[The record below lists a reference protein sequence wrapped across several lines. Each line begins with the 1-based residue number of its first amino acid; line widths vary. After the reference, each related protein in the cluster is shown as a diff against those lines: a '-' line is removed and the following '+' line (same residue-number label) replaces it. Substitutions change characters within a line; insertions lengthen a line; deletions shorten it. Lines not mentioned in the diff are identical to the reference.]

1 MSSTKRVFSEQEASE
16 ILQKAAK
23 MQEDQGHGPS
33 YTPGITVEELQR
45 IAAEAGIDPAV
56 LESAMKS
63 DKERKPDT
71 RLTFEMERVLQGE
84 LDPSEFDVIL
94 EALGPTH
101 RRQGVTQVGR
111 TVSGTIWTGAGHT
124 TVSVN
129 SRNGRT
135 RLSMKANPFFAF
147 FIVLYPLFVGSIIMS
162 AAIAE
167 GARAAWA
174 VPIVWLIAMVLG
186 SILTPMALK
195 GHKKAAI
202 KKMEDLETKIGEAL
216 AEKAEADEKL
226 RQNLAS
232 PAAQTIESLAHD
244 VSVNQGHN
252 G

>member
-1 MSSTKRVFSEQEASE
+1 
-16 ILQKAAK
+16 

-56 LESAMKS
+56 LDAAMKS
-63 DKERKPDT
+63 DKDKKADT
-71 RLTFEMERVLQGE
+71 KLTFEMERVLQGE

-111 TVSGTIWTGAGHT
+111 TVSGTVWTGAGHT
-124 TVSVN
+124 NISVN

-147 FIVLYPLFVGSIIMS
+147 FIVLYPLFIGSILMS
-162 AAIAE
+162 AALAE

-174 VPIVWLIAMVLG
+174 VPIVWLAALVLG

-195 GHKKAAI
+195 GHRKAAV
-202 KKMEDLETKIGEAL
+202 KKMEDLESKIGEAL
-216 AEKAEADEKL
+216 ADKAAAEEKM

-232 PAAQTIESLAHD
+232 TGHQTIESLAHD
-244 VSVNQGHN
+244 ASVSQGQ
-252 G
+252 GG